1 MVCSYGFGPHLSE
14 KQRAAVDKLLSIYD
28 NDLFSPP
35 EWEDA
40 CGQAGIRPE
49 NAGEILT
56 YMLEQGLLIR
66 AGAYLFSAKA
76 PEEVLSRMKANNKEE
91 GFTAGDIRS
100 LLGCNRK
107 YTLALL
113 EYTDAHKITVR
124 AGDLRYC
131 GE

>member
-1 MVCSYGFGPHLSE
+1 M
-14 KQRAAVDKLLSIYD
+14 DKLLSIYD
-28 NDLFSPP
+28 KDLFSPP

-76 PEEVLSRMKANNKEE
+76 PEEVLCRMKANNKEE